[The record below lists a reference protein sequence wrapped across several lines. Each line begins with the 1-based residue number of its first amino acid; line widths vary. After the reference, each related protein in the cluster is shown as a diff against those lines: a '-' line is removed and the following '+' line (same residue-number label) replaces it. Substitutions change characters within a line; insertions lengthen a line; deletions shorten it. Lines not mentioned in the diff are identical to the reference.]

1 MQRAPMLR
9 RIVTGLAVL
18 GGIAAIATE
27 AGADASRSN
36 PDSAF
41 QLALED
47 LVTRARPGI
56 LGISVIDLD
65 TGNQWGVNDKDAFP
79 MMSVFKVPVVAAV
92 LDMVDRNELALSD
105 TVTIGRGDLRK
116 GASEIA
122 KSFAGTE
129 MTFTV
134 DQLMAAAVSRSDN
147 TAVDALIKR
156 IGGPAVVDAFLKDK
170 GIGGMRIDLD
180 EGGIEHVF
188 SGLGANAK
196 PPPGETGDA
205 SDARL
210 WRGYQAFLADP
221 RNRSTP
227 QAAAAFLQKLWN
239 GDLLSDASTQRLLDL
254 MYAQTKPMRLRS
266 GLPDGARLA
275 DKCGTSVSMRGVTAA
290 FNDIGIMTLADGRSV
305 IIAAFLTAGTGSREE
320 RTTLFADLARQ
331 VASRRR

>member
-134 DQLMAAAVSRSDN
+134 DQLMADHALVVS
-147 TAVDALIKR
+147 
-156 IGGPAVVDAFLKDK
+156 
-170 GIGGMRIDLD
+170 
-180 EGGIEHVF
+180 
-188 SGLGANAK
+188 
-196 PPPGETGDA
+196 
-205 SDARL
+205 
-210 WRGYQAFLADP
+210 
-221 RNRSTP
+221 
-227 QAAAAFLQKLWN
+227 
-239 GDLLSDASTQRLLDL
+239 
-254 MYAQTKPMRLRS
+254 
-266 GLPDGARLA
+266 
-275 DKCGTSVSMRGVTAA
+275 
-290 FNDIGIMTLADGRSV
+290 
-305 IIAAFLTAGTGSREE
+305 
-320 RTTLFADLARQ
+320 
-331 VASRRR
+331 